1 MPRKSVRVFLGPE
14 DLIRIQKVSDAER
27 CTLTTALA
35 TLIRVGARA
44 LDEIR
49 TNYLEAQEKLWR

>member
-1 MPRKSVRVFLGPE
+1 MAHKSVRVFLSPE
-14 DLIRIQKVSDAER
+14 DMKRVQKVCDAKD
-27 CTLTTALA
+27 CSISNALA
-35 TLIRVGARA
+35 KLIRVGARA